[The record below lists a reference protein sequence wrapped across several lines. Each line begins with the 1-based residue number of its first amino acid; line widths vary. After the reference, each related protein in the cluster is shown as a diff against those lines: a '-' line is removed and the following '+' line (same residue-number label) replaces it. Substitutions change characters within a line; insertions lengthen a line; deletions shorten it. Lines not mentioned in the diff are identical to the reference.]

1 MTISHMDTYKAINLI
16 DTLLI
21 RQLKRYTLHILVLVS
36 ISTLVVRL
44 DCVVYFY
51 DFIFFLFW
59 SRGFLGCG
67 LAPLRDSQVTARSQ
81 PGHIQVTSRSCK
93 YHGGLSAEALCEN
106 FVREFV
112 RDFLWVTIQT
122 HGSRRRKQP
131 RFVIFCRS

>member
-51 DFIFFLFW
+51 DFIFFVVLVQGLF
-59 SRGFLGCG
+59 G
-67 LAPLRDSQVTARSQ
+67 LWAGAIAKRISAPTGDCMWMDVPIHVDA
-81 PGHIQVTSRSCK
+81 
-93 YHGGLSAEALCEN
+93 
-106 FVREFV
+106 
-112 RDFLWVTIQT
+112 
-122 HGSRRRKQP
+122 
-131 RFVIFCRS
+131 